1 MASGSRSKQ
10 QVRLDLEVPFLKTI
24 APDKLGKL
32 IVEIVKYILYEREQ
46 LPTPYD
52 EFKRSTKQL
61 TSDCNSAN
69 KTKPAHPI
77 RTIKQRRALASIDAM
92 DLIFT
97 STQQLIQSNKLSQ
110 VLLVFGPTVMSPVE
124 SYVIRVPE
132 RDFACRT
139 CGDTSA
145 FRRCML
151 QVLETFRAVGQTDGG
166 TATTKLTTF
175 LCLRRRDVEFALMDV
190 RPSFQVPRKGRL
202 TVLNLSLPFCR
213 HNDAGSVDAT
223 CSIGAVGSIGAAGSV
238 GTACSVSATSS
249 TDATSSVDAIG
260 DTSIPSC
267 DDPVELA
274 ETLRKRRGDARDSRG
289 EDQDWVWAQCKPV
302 FTTVLASTF
311 PADAPTCL

>member
-1 MASGSRSKQ
+1 
-10 QVRLDLEVPFLKTI
+10 
-24 APDKLGKL
+24 
-32 IVEIVKYILYEREQ
+32 
-46 LPTPYD
+46 
-52 EFKRSTKQL
+52 
-61 TSDCNSAN
+61 
-69 KTKPAHPI
+69 PAHPI
-77 RTIKQRRALASIDAM
+77 RTVKQRRALASIDAM

-166 TATTKLTTF
+166 AATTKLTTF
-175 LCLRRRDVEFALMDV
+175 LCLRRRDVEFGLMDV

-223 CSIGAVGSIGAAGSV
+223 CSV
-238 GTACSVSATSS
+238 
-249 TDATSSVDAIG
+249 DATSSVDAIG
-260 DTSIPSC
+260 DTSTPSC
-267 DDPVELA
+267 DDPVEMA
-274 ETLRKRRGDARDSRG
+274 ETLRKRCGDAPGSPG

>member
-1 MASGSRSKQ
+1 MD
-10 QVRLDLEVPFLKTI
+10 DL
-24 APDKLGKL
+24 
-32 IVEIVKYILYEREQ
+32 
-46 LPTPYD
+46 
-52 EFKRSTKQL
+52 
-61 TSDCNSAN
+61 
-69 KTKPAHPI
+69 PAHPI

-202 TVLNLSLPFCR
+202 TVLNLSLP
-213 HNDAGSVDAT
+213 GGT
-223 CSIGAVGSIGAAGSV
+223 CLEKIC
-238 GTACSVSATSS
+238 TTLVSACP
-249 TDATSSVDAIG
+249 G
-260 DTSIPSC
+260 C
-267 DDPVELA
+267 WNW
-274 ETLRKRRGDARDSRG
+274 RKRQGRQSGFWG
-289 EDQDWVWAQCKPV
+289 WAGQ
-302 FTTVLASTF
+302 A
-311 PADAPTCL
+311 

>member
-10 QVRLDLEVPFLKTI
+10 QVRLDLEVPFSKTI
-24 APDKLGKL
+24 APDKVGKL

-61 TSDCNSAN
+61 TGDCNSA
-69 KTKPAHPI
+69 KKAKPAHPI
-77 RTIKQRRALASIDAM
+77 RTVKQRRALASIDAM

-110 VLLVFGPTVMSPVE
+110 VLLVFGPTVLSPVE

-166 TATTKLTTF
+166 AATTKLTTF
-175 LCLRRRDVEFALMDV
+175 LCLRRCDVEFALMDV

-202 TVLNLSLPFCR
+202 TVLNLSLPYCR
-213 HNDAGSVDAT
+213 HNDPALLVQPAPLTQPVPSTQLAT
-223 CSIGAVGSIGAAGSV
+223 HRLLPATTQWNWWRLSGRDVATPAVVPVRIRTGFGHSASPCSPQCWQALSPPTHLLVY
-238 GTACSVSATSS
+238 
-249 TDATSSVDAIG
+249 
-260 DTSIPSC
+260 
-267 DDPVELA
+267 
-274 ETLRKRRGDARDSRG
+274 DARFLRYRSRL
-289 EDQDWVWAQCKPV
+289 QAYSCK
-302 FTTVLASTF
+302 
-311 PADAPTCL
+311 